1 MKKFVPLFEE
11 FNQNEALHEIV
22 KQIADALEETGR
34 YDFVQAVGDTI
45 NTTDET
51 EVSWEEFRYNGE
63 SHRVKVTH
71 TVILKF
77 IANEDSEELLRL
89 ADMGLANITAALST
103 EIASSLVWDS
113 RDCSFEHT
121 VGDLSEF
128 TEMTMEDL
136 GIAEE
141 NTMAEIAE
149 NLTEWI
155 IEDGHGLAYG
165 VKLPELWDQW
175 VDEQESGDDEEWE
188 EEEEEID
195 ESQRHDEPFVKW
207 ACEQLNIKTCPKIE
221 FGDDHSFA
229 IQNRSMAYFHPG
241 EYRIYVL
248 RGSRTKADW
257 LRSLAHELVH
267 AAQFERGED
276 LDGSTGSPHE
286 NEANSMAGQ
295 LLRDYGKIDSTIY
308 EG

>member
-11 FNQNEALHEIV
+11 FNQNEALHAV
-22 KQIADALEETGR
+22 VSQIADALENTGK

-45 NTTDET
+45 KLTDET
-51 EVSWEEFRYNGE
+51 EVSWEEFYYDGE
-63 SHRVKVTH
+63 ANRVYVTH
-71 TVILKF
+71 TVHMRF

-89 ADMGLANITAALST
+89 ADMGLSNIAASLTS
-103 EIASSLVWDS
+103 EVSSSLVWDS
-113 RDCSFEHT
+113 KDCSFEHT
-121 VGDLSEF
+121 EGDLGSF
-128 TEMTMEDL
+128 MEMSMADYGIEEDDT
-136 GIAEE
+136 IE
-141 NTMAEIAE
+141 EIAE
-149 NLTEWI
+149 KLNEWI
-155 IEDGHGLAYG
+155 SEDSHGLAYG
-165 VKLPELWDQW
+165 VSLPKIWNKW
-175 VDEQESGDDEEWE
+175 VDQQESGDDEWD
-188 EEEEEID
+188 EEEID
-195 ESQRHDEPFVKW
+195 ESQNHDEPFVKW
-207 ACEQLNIKTCPKIE
+207 ACEQLNIKNCPKIE